1 MERPSCAQA
10 VGWRPL
16 ARWVG
21 CGPID
26 GGHPRSSRDC
36 RRGASVRCSHGWN
49 TATTGPH
56 GTRSIL
62 CSALV
67 PLCRRNLYRAF
78 AELVTNLCKT
88 CAEMWADVRRGALWR
103 EQCVQQHVRRTSIS
117 TDGYE
122 HLTMPLPARARWQA
136 SASTAP
142 STVRPLARDLRVLN
156 GWQISFGFWSGR
168 ALATG
173 TAWAG
178 LCLIHHHQAP
188 ASTPKKKT
196 FQIKKRTQATG
207 PVRVRFDYF
216 FSVTH
221 AHAVL
226 LASALYIGSLIN
238 YTSLA
243 TPKFYF
249 ARRAR

>member
-1 MERPSCAQA
+1 MSLPCVQRAVDSVSYAQA
-10 VGWRPL
+10 VGASPL

-188 ASTPKKKT
+188 ASTP
-196 FQIKKRTQATG
+196 
-207 PVRVRFDYF
+207 
-216 FSVTH
+216 
-221 AHAVL
+221 
-226 LASALYIGSLIN
+226 
-238 YTSLA
+238 
-243 TPKFYF
+243 
-249 ARRAR
+249 